1 MKKTALKGI
10 RNKNVKLEQF
20 ILQQFDEL
28 SAFPYLYSIKRLSFI
43 LEKLHEINL
52 EWKHGLRDKIL
63 QLIGMIK
70 RADESDL
77 FDMAIQLEE
86 IVDLLDS
93 ISIQMMNDK
102 TL

>member
-1 MKKTALKGI
+1 M
-10 RNKNVKLEQF
+10 
-20 ILQQFDEL
+20 
-28 SAFPYLYSIKRLSFI
+28 KRLSFI

-52 EWKHGLRDKIL
+52 EWKHDLRDKIL
-63 QLIGMIK
+63 QLISMIK

-86 IVDLLDS
+86 IVDLSDS